1 MISDA
6 TALICLSRINKLD
19 ILKRVYS
26 AVIIPPAVK
35 NEVLLEEKEG
45 YSIIKSALESGW
57 IKVVEPRKILALGL
71 GAGENQAISLA
82 KERKDNLILDD
93 ALAIK
98 AANALDIPIVRTTSV
113 VFTALNKKIISIIS
127 KKQALSLLN
136 QLIENGYYISI
147 KNYAVLI
154 SELK

>member
-6 TALICLSRINKLD
+6 TALICLSKINNLD

-26 AVIIPPAVK
+26 VVIIPPAVK

-45 YSIIKSALESGW
+45 YSSIKNAIESGW
-57 IKVVEPRKILALGL
+57 INVIEPKEIIALGL

-82 KERKDNLILDD
+82 KERKDKIILDD
-93 ALAIK
+93 ALAVK
-98 AANALDIPIVRTTSV
+98 AANAFDIPIVRTTTV
-113 VFTALNKKIISIIS
+113 IFTALNKKIIN

-136 QLIENGYYISI
+136 RLIENGYYIST
-147 KNYAVLI
+147 KDYAVLV
-154 SELK
+154 SKLG

>member
-6 TALICLSRINKLD
+6 TALICLSKINNLD
-19 ILKRVYS
+19 ILKKAYS

-45 YSIIKSALESGW
+45 YSSIKNAIESGW
-57 IKVVEPRKILALGL
+57 IKVIEPKESIALGL

-82 KERKDNLILDD
+82 KEKKDKIILDD

-98 AANALDIPIVRTTSV
+98 AANAFGISIVRTTTV
-113 VFTALNKKIISIIS
+113 IFIALNKKIIN
-127 KKQALSLLN
+127 KKQAISLLN
-136 QLIENGYYISI
+136 RLIENGYYIST
-147 KNYAVLI
+147 KDYAALVSKLG
-154 SELK
+154 